1 MLCSQ
6 CHDKIHNN
14 LIIIDG
20 YEETIKGNILKYSMD
35 DKNNKKKNNKFKSEI
50 IGYILENKDMPN
62 ITQKKM
68 KVLTE
73 RKFKKKISTSTI
85 SKIWKGSYI

>member
-1 MLCSQ
+1 
-6 CHDKIHNN
+6 
-14 LIIIDG
+14 
-20 YEETIKGNILKYSMD
+20 
-35 DKNNKKKNNKFKSEI
+35 
-50 IGYILENKDMPN
+50 MPN

-85 SKIWKGSYI
+85 SKIWKGNYI